1 MADSL
6 GPDDIVVRDPSVTP
20 YGPSVTAKSAPQDPV
35 DPDEPVDPSRI
46 PVPDVHLADLEAAGR
61 ALKRVGERFART
73 SGDLGAAWR
82 GLSAF
87 YQAPEGSDLIAAMRD
102 VPVVGDEFGG
112 EARTVGDALLA
123 FVDEVRPIVT
133 RLHGLR
139 AAATDFRAKV
149 DGNWDGDFGDWR
161 KNGDWVK
168 ENNRLNDAAGAALF
182 QYQAAERACANKIAA
197 LFGGTHFAPDAAFK
211 RRGDYAYGLA
221 AAPKGTATPWGTPQT
236 RDKPWYQDVGDGAHD
251 FLYGVV
257 SYAGSAVGANVY
269 GETDSW
275 GPAGTIGDWGH
286 RLAGNWSGMLGDL
299 GALAGRLDGRIDENG
314 VYHEDLSAG
323 QWWHNVKNGWTGVAN
338 ALVPWQEWDDRP
350 GYVLAAGGLNVG
362 SLLYGGSKGV
372 TKLNKSLRDLRDAFP
387 KKTEPGLVPASPG
400 PAPAPR
406 FGFTNIQLPEI
417 VKPRALNP
425 MELRAPEGGINV
437 PGERLGVGEILPD
450 KGVKPHR
457 PPVMDDPARLNGATG
472 AADRLGQVN
481 VRDLAES
488 LRAKAGAAPGAAST
502 GAATPAMADGPAM
515 PAAATGT
522 AAPTATSGAPAPT
535 ATDGSPQGPTPS
547 HPATAGQSA
556 ELAPAGGGDIPRT
569 YIHQPGRPGAE
580 PATISSPRLSG
591 PDANAVRADTPR
603 ETEPVLAGVVSD
615 DPRSVSGQ
623 PAHAS
628 SAGRRP
634 AHMSASERG
643 ETPGL
648 PAGES
653 EALEAGGT
661 AAAYPTGGNP
671 GTPRA
676 AENTPRS
683 TGGRPES
690 GSPNHDDT
698 PGDPPPRTP
707 RETSPA
713 PGRLPDQFAEP
724 SRPADPPAD
733 APPPHTGTR
742 ARVGEGA
749 PGKPEPRTGDAA
761 ERDAPLAHGQA
772 DPPDSEQ
779 FLRFEGADGEA
790 YGEQHYG
797 HMFRALPEDQ
807 RHAVYNYTRGGVL
820 NTVLRALDNGKG
832 LGDFLNSL
840 QRDRMLAE
848 HLNGL
853 SLRLKQSVNPSD
865 LPQILRSIDL
875 TPAERHAVQDVLN
888 SPDPR
893 RLMEIRHN
901 GSTHELLERYLGE
914 TPTRKLLEEQIRL
927 IDQAMSASP
936 LPDPVQLTRSVGDL
950 SHLRIH
956 DGSPLGNRDPKL
968 LEGTSHTEP
977 GYTSASLGDTLFSPN
992 IRYTIDVPA
1001 HTKGIWM
1008 GRSSAKPL
1016 EREFVLQR
1024 GLRYEIVHV
1033 ERVGTDIFGR
1043 GQYHVHARVLR
1054 PDDVVSPETV
1064 PHGEEAPRSHE
1075 PAEPPQ
1081 AQRPAPA
1088 HGPGKGAGESG
1099 APGLGDG
1106 ETAYVSGRDPGIPHA
1121 AENTPRSTG
1130 HRSESGG
1137 PKHGHNRGEQP
1148 SSTPRSKSPATGRMP
1163 EQGEPAPATA
1173 DPVRPEPAG
1182 GAVEPGVGRP
1192 HHAAAP
1198 RTGSPAGGERGG
1210 HRPPRPEPG
1219 SVTSVGDA
1227 LRRGVESGVDENR
1240 TVRLTGGFVAE
1251 RVDLVSHNSGGKAVR
1266 KVAWAENTDW
1276 VDADE
1281 LSALVGHAVEARVP
1295 VVHRADGRTLYLE
1308 YVEGEHFWETHPEPR
1323 PDVLQALYAG
1333 RPGARNLGLMDVLT
1347 GNGDRDWKIDLNG
1360 RLWGIDHGDTFLV
1373 EPDSAAALGGNPFS
1387 GQFVSG
1393 TRIGPRGEEYV
1404 WRPNELNP
1412 VDVRIIEQRL
1422 NALRSRFEALG
1433 HPDWFDG
1440 MMNRWESIKA
1450 NASGT
1455 DSILGHDT
1463 ARFGT
1468 APETSTPRAT
1478 ADQGD
1483 PRGGT
1488 SGPGAEGVSTRPLG
1502 RPGAT
1507 DSSRPVG
1514 MPETG
1519 PSGTAAPHHVNESAT
1534 GPAPAATGGNGS
1546 VEPPHAT
1553 TGVFHGEQPSRGLE
1567 AAEPSGGQRQA
1578 SGSSPETRA
1587 GGLPGES
1594 PSEGISESSGPPRP
1608 ASREHYGWYESDR
1621 PAASAAD
1628 GAPGAVTPARPA
1640 TAGPPA
1646 DLADPR
1652 TPGGT
1657 GGHPGSESP
1666 SVPSDGFPGG
1676 RPESGSPKHVY
1687 RNDPTKS
1694 SPLGDELRPGITG
1707 APPTRGEGTPSVEAA
1722 RSVTEGA
1729 QATRG
1734 EGAPGDGS
1742 PGEPRFRRSGGTNN
1756 APAVRDEHRVGD
1768 LSATG
1773 PSAPEAPPPVA
1784 SDPVRVHAT
1793 VPTRA
1798 DPLEAGF
1805 EPGIHEAERL
1815 GRSIRGPVS
1824 RRASQ
1829 LDFHI
1834 TPHDPEALPADLK
1847 LSRGRSQHEGTAVE
1861 WEEAGTPG
1869 RVVTYKYIHM
1879 RTAKGVRSVIGPFL
1893 KRSTVAEGDLVAFT
1907 TRHGLPE
1914 DLVLRALG
1922 AELREAPR
1930 TPAGLPDLRSKQVE
1944 IYLNES
1950 TRILYRGDTGSVFR
1964 AGSHDMQAIH
1974 LWDPQ
1979 TRNFVPHD
1987 GRGAVRTSPEQR
1999 HGLSDADTGR
2009 DTPAGDRAAIGHAR
2023 EQRVADM
2030 MGGTVAKDSRGQD
2043 IQLMVPGLG
2052 STGLDVRGP
2061 NGEYVFVGGPS
2072 RAGNRGKF
2080 GQELRIQKAAADRD
2094 GVRAIYFFEE
2104 GTPESALAQARE
2116 SFGAGNVFTFPGEGD
2131 PGGAVLMGSDPP
2143 PHSTGGGGHVTPE
2156 AADVVGEQQIGSGEG
2171 SLGVDAEV
2179 RADVAMPK
2187 GESGTNET
2195 AGSEVGLAES
2205 DRGARPPE
2213 PAPTPLRPGTR
2224 PMPGLEAG
2232 RAGRSDIGEAPHG
2245 ESLSDGMTERSGP
2258 PLPDP
2263 RENYLYEHDHPATG
2277 VRAETTDGALG
2288 AASDHPALD
2297 EPRSETAVSEPVP
2310 PEHLQQFL
2318 SDAEGEEYGENR
2330 LAHAFQD
2337 LRPPAREAVF
2347 RYSAKHKIALV
2358 IRDFAR
2364 DPEGMARWFG
2374 DLQSG
2379 HRQVERL
2386 MLLGDGRMPSID
2398 TLRRMLTEST
2408 ELTGYDR
2415 RLVQSILAAEDPV
2428 GYVRFI
2434 ENLDYESARMEFL
2447 FDGDGVE
2454 GYSRYIEKL
2463 DEALYQTLPEGL
2475 QAIRGLN
2482 NVRWMVDSHK
2492 VRLGNRDPELLVGAV
2507 QSEPAPMSTSLG
2519 VTPGTNVGFYHFY
2532 LHLLLPEGSQGLWI
2546 GRKSAFPNE
2555 RELLLPRNTRYRI
2568 MNVLRAF
2575 GRERS
2580 APGGFDGPIYDIWAE
2595 VIPPGR

>member
-20 YGPSVTAKSAPQDPV
+20 YGPSVPAKSAPQDPV
-35 DPDEPVDPSRI
+35 DPAEPVDPSRI
-46 PVPDVHLADLEAAGR
+46 PVPDVHLADLEAAGH

-87 YQAPEGSDLIAAMRD
+87 YQAPEGADLIAAMRD
-102 VPVVGDEFGG
+102 VPVAGDEFGH
-112 EARTVGDALLA
+112 EARASGAALLA

-149 DGNWDGDFGDWR
+149 DGNWDGDFGDWQ

-182 QYQAAERACANKIAA
+182 QYQAAERTCANKITA

-211 RRGDYAYGLA
+211 RRGDYTYGLA
-221 AAPKGTATPWGTPQT
+221 AAPKGTATPWGAPQT

-299 GALAGRLDGRIDENG
+299 GTLAGRLDGRIDENG
-314 VYHEDLSAG
+314 VYHEDLSTG

-350 GYVLAAGGLNVG
+350 GYVLTAGGLNVG
-362 SLLYGGSKGV
+362 SLLYGGSKGI

-406 FGFTNIQLPEI
+406 FGFTDIQLPEI

-425 MELRAPEGGINV
+425 MELRAPADGINV
-437 PGERLGVGEILPD
+437 PGERLGAAEVMPD
-450 KGVKPHR
+450 KGVKLHR
-457 PPVMDDPARLNGATG
+457 PPVMDDPARLNGPTG

-488 LRAKAGAAPGAAST
+488 LRAEAGAAPGAAST
-502 GAATPAMADGPAM
+502 GAATPAAAGGPAT
-515 PAAATGT
+515 PAAAAGT
-522 AAPTATSGAPAPT
+522 AAPAATGGAPAPT
-535 ATDGSPQGPTPS
+535 AADGSPRGTTPS
-547 HPATAGQSA
+547 HPATAGRPA

-591 PDANAVRADTPR
+591 PDADAVRADTPR

-615 DPRSVSGQ
+615 NPRSVPGQ

-634 AHMSASERG
+634 AHMSASEPG
-643 ETPGL
+643 ETPGP
-648 PAGES
+648 PASES

-661 AAAYPTGGNP
+661 AAAYPTGGDP
-671 GTPRA
+671 GIPRA
-676 AENTPRS
+676 ADNTPRS

-690 GSPNHDDT
+690 GSPNRDHT
-698 PGDPPPRTP
+698 PGDPAPRSP

-724 SRPADPPAD
+724 PQPAAPPAD

-742 ARVGEGA
+742 ARVGQGA
-749 PGKPEPRTGDAA
+749 PGKPGPGTGDAA
-761 ERDAPLAHGQA
+761 ERDAPLTHGLA
-772 DPPDSEQ
+772 DPPGSEQ

-797 HMFRALPEDQ
+797 HMFRSLTEDQ
-807 RHAVYNYTRGGVL
+807 RRAVYNYTRGGVL
-820 NTVLRALDNGKG
+820 NTVLRALDNGKD

-848 HLNGL
+848 HLHGL
-853 SLRLKQSVNPSD
+853 SLRLEQPVNLSD
-865 LPQILRSIDL
+865 LPQILRNIDL

-888 SPDPR
+888 SPDPG
-893 RLMEIRHN
+893 RLMEIRQN
-901 GSTHELLERYLGE
+901 GSTREFLERYLGE
-914 TPTRKLLEEQIRL
+914 TPTREVLEEQIRL
-927 IDQAMSASP
+927 MDQAMSP
-936 LPDPVQLTRSVGDL
+936 LPDAVQLSRSVGDL
-950 SHLRIH
+950 SHLRLN
-956 DGSPLGNRDPKL
+956 DGSPLGDRDPKL

-1001 HTKGIWM
+1001 GTKGIWM

-1016 EREFVLQR
+1016 EREFLLQR
-1024 GLRYEIVHV
+1024 GLRYEIVSV
-1033 ERVGTDIFGR
+1033 DRVGTDIFGR

-1064 PHGEEAPRSHE
+1064 PHGEEAPRTQE

-1088 HGPGKGAGESG
+1088 HGEGEGAGESE
-1099 APGLGDG
+1099 APELGDG
-1106 ETAYVSGRDPGIPHA
+1106 EAAYVSGRDPGIPHA
-1121 AENTPRSTG
+1121 AEHTPRSTG

-1137 PKHGHNRGEQP
+1137 PKQGHNRGEQP
-1148 SSTPRSKSPATGRMP
+1148 PSTPRTKSPATGRMP

-1173 DPVRPEPAG
+1173 DPMRPEPAG

-1198 RTGSPAGGERGG
+1198 HTGSPAGGGRGG
-1210 HRPPRPEPG
+1210 HRPPTPEPD
-1219 SVTSVGDA
+1219 SVTLVEDA
-1227 LRRGVESGVDENR
+1227 LRRGVESGVDENH
-1240 TVRLTGGFVAE
+1240 TVRLTGGLVAE
-1251 RVDLVSHNSGGKAVR
+1251 RVDLVTHNSGGKSVR
-1266 KVAWAENTDW
+1266 KVAWAENVDL

-1295 VVHRADGRTLYLE
+1295 VVHRVDSRTLYLE
-1308 YVEGEHFWETHPEPR
+1308 YVEGEHFWETHPEPQ
-1323 PDVLQALYAG
+1323 PGLLQALYAD

-1373 EPDSAAALGGNPFS
+1373 EPDSAAALGVNPFS
-1387 GQFVSG
+1387 RHFVSG

-1404 WRPNELNP
+1404 WRPNELSP
-1412 VDVRIIEQRL
+1412 ADVRIIEQRL
-1422 NALRSRFEALG
+1422 NALRPRFEALG

-1463 ARFGT
+1463 ARFET

-1478 ADQGD
+1478 AHQGG
-1483 PRGGT
+1483 PPGST
-1488 SGPGAEGVSTRPLG
+1488 SGPETEGVPTRPLG
-1502 RPGAT
+1502 RPG
-1507 DSSRPVG
+1507 
-1514 MPETG
+1514 
-1519 PSGTAAPHHVNESAT
+1519 
-1534 GPAPAATGGNGS
+1534 GS
-1546 VEPPHAT
+1546 
-1553 TGVFHGEQPSRGLE
+1553 
-1567 AAEPSGGQRQA
+1567 
-1578 SGSSPETRA
+1578 A
-1587 GGLPGES
+1587 GGPPGES
-1594 PSEGISESSGPPRP
+1594 PSEGISDPSDPPRP
-1608 ASREHYGWYESDR
+1608 APREHYGWYESDH
-1621 PAASAAD
+1621 PAGSAA
-1628 GAPGAVTPARPA
+1628 GGEPGAVTPPHPA

-1646 DLADPR
+1646 HLADAR

-1666 SVPSDGFPGG
+1666 SVPSHGFPGG
-1676 RPESGSPKHVY
+1676 HPESGSPQHVY

-1694 SPLGDELRPGITG
+1694 LSLGDEFRPGTTG
-1707 APPTRGEGTPSVEAA
+1707 APPIRGEGTPSVEPA

-1729 QATRG
+1729 PATRG
-1734 EGAPGDGS
+1734 ESTPREGS
-1742 PGEPRFRRSGGTNN
+1742 PGEPRFRLSGGTNN
-1756 APAVRDEHRVGD
+1756 VPAVGDEHRAGD
-1768 LSATG
+1768 LSAAG
-1773 PSAPEAPPPVA
+1773 PSAPEAPRPVA
-1784 SDPVRVHAT
+1784 PDPARVHAA

-1834 TPHDPEALPADLK
+1834 TPHDPEALPAELK

-1879 RTAKGVRSVIGPFL
+1879 RTVKGVRNVIGPFL

-1914 DLVLRALG
+1914 DLVLRALEV
-1922 AELREAPR
+1922 ELRGAPR
-1930 TPAGLPDLRSKQVE
+1930 TPDGPPDLRSKQVE

-1950 TRILYRGDTGSVFR
+1950 TRILYRGDTGFVFR
-1964 AGSHDMQAIH
+1964 AGSHDMQAIQ

-1979 TRNFVPHD
+1979 TQNFVPHD
-1987 GRGAVRTSPEQR
+1987 GRGVVRTSPEQR

-2009 DTPAGDRAAIGHAR
+2009 DAPAGDRAAIGHAR

-2131 PGGAVLMGSDPP
+2131 PGDAVPMGSAPQ
-2143 PHSTGGGGHVTPE
+2143 PHSTGGGGHLG
-2156 AADVVGEQQIGSGEG
+2156 DVVGGRQMGGGEG
-2171 SLGVDAEV
+2171 ALGGDAEV
-2179 RADVAMPK
+2179 RADAAMPK

-2205 DRGARPPE
+2205 DRWARPPE
-2213 PAPTPLRPGTR
+2213 SAPMPLQPGTR
-2224 PMPGLEAG
+2224 PLPGLEAG

-2258 PLPDP
+2258 PRPDPRADP
-2263 RENYLYEHDHPATG
+2263 RENYLYEPEHPATG

-2288 AASDHPALD
+2288 AVSDHPALD
-2297 EPRSETAVSEPVP
+2297 GPRSETAVSGPAPAENF
-2310 PEHLQQFL
+2310 QQFL
-2318 SDAEGEEYGENR
+2318 SDAEGEAYGENR
-2330 LAHAFQD
+2330 LAHAFRN

-2386 MLLGDGRMPSID
+2386 MLLGDGRMPSMD
-2398 TLRRMLTEST
+2398 TLSRMLTEST

-2454 GYSRYIEKL
+2454 GYSLYIEKL
-2463 DEALYQTLPEGL
+2463 DEALCQTLPEGL

-2482 NVRWMVDSHK
+2482 NVRWMVDSHE

-2507 QSEPAPMSTSLG
+2507 QTEPAPMSTSLG
-2519 VTPGTNVGFYHFY
+2519 VTPGTNVGFYRFY

-2546 GRKSAFPNE
+2546 GRQSAFPKE

-2568 MNVLRAF
+2568 TSVSRAF
-2575 GRERS
+2575 ERERS